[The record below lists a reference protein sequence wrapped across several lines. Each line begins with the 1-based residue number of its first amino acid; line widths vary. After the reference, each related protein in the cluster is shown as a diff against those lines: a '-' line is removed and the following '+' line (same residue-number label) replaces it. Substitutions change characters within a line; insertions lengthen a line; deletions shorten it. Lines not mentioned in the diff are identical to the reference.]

1 MTTAVQAF
9 TGTYRAQPTAST
21 VAFAIRHSD
30 VFWFRGS
37 IGDVD
42 ATLTQEGDNLI
53 LEGSARVD
61 SISIVDPPEM
71 RASVLGASFFEAD
84 HHPELT
90 FRSADLRLTDD
101 GRLDLDGNLTI
112 RGTTHPVTATG
123 HFAAPRQ
130 SSFGEIAGL
139 DLQAT
144 LDRRNFGL
152 DWQAELP
159 EGGNAVGWE
168 VEVSI
173 DLLLLRATDG
183 AED

>member
-1 MTTAVQAF
+1 MTTAVRPF
-9 TGTYRAQPTAST
+9 TDTYRAQPTAST
-21 VAFAIRHSD
+21 VAFAVRHSD

-37 IGDVD
+37 IADVD
-42 ATLTQEGDNLI
+42 ATLTQDGDSLT

-84 HHPELT
+84 QHPALT
-90 FRSADLRLTDD
+90 FRSADLRLTED
-101 GRLDLDGNLTI
+101 GQLELEGDLTI

-123 HFAAPRQ
+123 HFAGPRQ
-130 SSFGEIAGL
+130 TSFGELAGL

-168 VEVSI
+168 VKVSI
-173 DLLLLRATDG
+173 DLLLVKAADD
-183 AED
+183 AKS